1 MSGSHQLK
9 PANKATPTPSR
20 NSVLPSAISN
30 LARLEPALAR
40 LTAMKKQA
48 NLTTFELETW
58 VAGLSIFDTAIVNEA
73 VVRIG
78 LSEDPFPDL
87 GKLVM
92 RCDAIRRD
100 KTGTVRTGDSKQL
113 GTKTVEQLAEAM
125 GLKFT

>member
-1 MSGSHQLK
+1 MASNQQLR
-9 PANKATPTPSR
+9 PASKATQTPSR

-92 RCDAIRRD
+92 RCDAIRRE
-100 KTGTVRTGDSKQL
+100 KTGSVRTGDSKQL
-113 GTKTVEQLAEAM
+113 GTATIEKLAEAM
-125 GLKFT
+125 GLAFK

>member
-1 MSGSHQLK
+1 
-9 PANKATPTPSR
+9 
-20 NSVLPSAISN
+20 LPSAKSN

-48 NLTTFELETW
+48 NLTSFELETW
-58 VAGLSIFDTAIVNEA
+58 VAGLSIFETEIVNEA

-100 KTGTVRTGDSKQL
+100 KAGALRTGDSKQL
-113 GTKTVEQLAEAM
+113 GTATIAKLARAM
-125 GLKFT
+125 GLDFN

>member
-1 MSGSHQLK
+1 
-9 PANKATPTPSR
+9 
-20 NSVLPSAISN
+20 
-30 LARLEPALAR
+30 
-40 LTAMKKQA
+40 MKKQA

-58 VAGLSIFDTAIVNEA
+58 VAGLSIFETSIVNEA

-92 RCDAIRRD
+92 RCDAIRRAR
-100 KTGTVRTGDSKQL
+100 TGTQRADDTKQL

-125 GLKFT
+125 GLNFT

>member
-1 MSGSHQLK
+1 
-9 PANKATPTPSR
+9 
-20 NSVLPSAISN
+20 
-30 LARLEPALAR
+30 LAR

-58 VAGLSIFDTAIVNEA
+58 VAGLSIFETSVVNEA

-92 RCDAIRRD
+92 RCDAIRRAR
-100 KTGTVRTGDSKQL
+100 TGTQRADDSKQL